1 MPAIASGALL
11 AGAGGAGGIASAGSL
26 LAGAGAAAGGAG
38 LTMSGLIG
46 ASLGANLLTG
56 LLNYKTQKDTL
67 AWQKGVQRE
76 IFKREDTAI
85 ARRVADL
92 KASGLSPV
100 LAAGQGAGTGGYVP
114 VTAPQL
120 DKLGDSLAD
129 SVITAMNLLRM
140 EADISATRAQEEY
153 TRVQEEYTRMQQQR
167 LSQLL
172 PVELQQMRTN
182 IDNTN
187 AQTFKTYQEGKK
199 AKVEANNMTT
209 TGTSGSNVFSQLFRD
224 YMGSSSTVSDNVK
237 KVLDG
242 KAKGKPTKNPIKPF
256 WTPEGRK
263 DIQKRLKD
271 ARSGKVKFKY

>member
-1 MPAIASGALL
+1 MPAIASAGALL
-11 AGAGGAGGIASAGSL
+11 AGGAGGVGI
-26 LAGAGAAAGGAG
+26 AG
-38 LTMSGLIG
+38 LGAGLIG
-46 ASLGANLLTG
+46 ASLGANMLTG
-56 LLNYKTQKDTL
+56 LLNYKTQKATL
-67 AWQKGVQRE
+67 AWQKAVQRE
-76 IFKREDTAI
+76 IFEREDTAI

-120 DKLGDSLAD
+120 DKFGDSLSD

-167 LSQLL
+167 LSELL

-224 YMGSSSTVSDNVK
+224 YMGSSNTVSDNVK
-237 KVLDG
+237 KVLDS
-242 KAKGKPTKNPIKPF
+242 KAKGKSTKDPIKPF

-271 ARSGKVKFKY
+271 ARSGKIKFKY

>member
-1 MPAIASGALL
+1 MPAIASAGALL
-11 AGAGGAGGIASAGSL
+11 AGAGAGGV
-26 LAGAGAAAGGAG
+26 G

-56 LLNYKTQKDTL
+56 LLNYKTEKDTL

-76 IFKREDTAI
+76 IFSREDTAI

-120 DKLGDSLAD
+120 HKFGDSLAD

-153 TRVQEEYTRMQQQR
+153 TRMQQQR
-167 LSQLL
+167 LSELL

-224 YMGSSSTVSDNVK
+224 YMGSSNTVSDNVK

-242 KAKGKPTKNPIKPF
+242 KAKGKSTKNPIKPF

-271 ARSGKVKFKY
+271 ARSGKIKFKY

>member
-1 MPAIASGALL
+1 MVPA
-11 AGAGGAGGIASAGSL
+11 IASAGSL
-26 LAGAGAAAGGAG
+26 LAGSGAAAGGAG

-76 IFKREDTAI
+76 IFKREDTSI

-153 TRVQEEYTRMQQQR
+153 TRVQEEYTRVQEEYTRMQQQR
-167 LSQLL
+167 LSKLL

-224 YMGSSSTVSDNVK
+224 YMGSSNTVSDNVK

-242 KAKGKPTKNPIKPF
+242 KAKGKSIKTPIKPF

-263 DIQKRLKD
+263 DIRKQLKD
-271 ARSGKVKFKY
+271 ARSGKIKFKY